1 MTRKKK
7 DESTGEG
14 AGDQQLQQQL
24 EEQAAALSSLQAEI
38 ENLRQALAEAQTH
51 AAQANEY
58 RDGWQR
64 ALADYSNYKRRV
76 ERDQAQAQQNAT
88 ANVLR
93 RYLEIIDDL
102 ERALSN
108 RPLEGEAGKWAGG
121 LELIY
126 RKFTNFLEVEGVTPI
141 LAEGLLFDPNL
152 HEAIVQEDSPQH
164 ESGQVIG
171 VVQQGYR
178 LGERVL
184 RPARVRVAR

>member
-7 DESTGEG
+7 DEATGQMSVE
-14 AGDQQLQQQL
+14 DLQLKL
-24 EEQAAALSSLQAEI
+24 EEQEAAIAALQSEVESLNQELTTAQA
-38 ENLRQALAEAQTH
+38 Q
-51 AAQANEY
+51 AAQVNEY

-76 ERDQAQAQQNAT
+76 ERDQAQSQQNAT

-102 ERALSN
+102 ERALLN
-108 RPLEGEAGKWAGG
+108 RPQEGDAAKWANG
-121 LELIY
+121 LDLIY
-126 RKFTNFLEVEGVTPI
+126 RKFMTFLEVEGVTPI
-141 LAEGLLFDPNL
+141 NAVGEFFDPNQ

-164 ESGQVIG
+164 ESGQIIG

-184 RPARVRVAR
+184 RPAQVRVAR